1 MIERMKSRVTLS
13 LDPTTVEFLTKRAGT
28 ETKGNLSAL
37 VDQLAR
43 DAALR
48 ESVSQHAE
56 FFNARPEFFDDAEAE
71 LAAALGQGP
80 TA

>member
-13 LDPTTVEFLTKRAGT
+13 LDPTTVEFLTKRAGKA
-28 ETKGNLSAL
+28 TKGNVSAL

-56 FFNARPEFFDDAEAE
+56 FFNARASFFDDAEAE
-71 LAAALGQGP
+71 LAAALEQGP
-80 TA
+80 AA